1 MTELAPQNNEKP
13 QIDQVSFEDF
23 DTQGLLRLRYAQRVA
38 AITSELDGNDY
49 ETELRKN
56 IAQEFDLNNIDPA
69 VADNMDLDELND
81 FADEAY
87 NIWKSSADAKE
98 LEGGLGYD
106 DQDDEPSS
114 EETDSKADA
123 AEDSADDKAEDSLSD
138 RQLQEKIVAEVEA
151 QTAKNL
157 EEITAGTY
165 KDGLVKVKP
174 SLAPRVA
181 KIDAIKQALISNG
194 EQVNI
199 GENIAAEL
207 RYAEIERQLKAA
219 KLDDFD
225 SMAKEYV
232 ELAAATPGGIKNDA
246 VLKKAEEIA
255 QKAGEML
262 SANNSE
268 QADKAD
274 EASQSSAEAKEPD
287 LSTDENL
294 ESSEAA
300 AESPA
305 ESGQTLDGLR
315 ELATYVQD
323 LRYKLEQ
330 NNSKTL
336 SKEVF
341 SNRYFLDKEIAK
353 YSDILQDELAK
364 LEKSSNDEAEIKELY
379 NILNSSTESRSRKSD
394 EAEPAAANPAE
405 VVETNGS
412 HAAEL
417 EPQKQSRLKKLGAFA
432 SALYV
437 KADQKVRE
445 GLIFLGQRSP
455 FQAKEQQADES
466 DADYK
471 ERLERRG
478 ALKGAALVGAVALL
492 VIGRQMGLFDGTEAN
507 GPNMSFLRIGEDS
520 NGNPSVVSER
530 PSAPSSAEAN
540 NLSPHEAAGTEN
552 PEMSGS
558 NDSEA
563 DDQLDVDT
571 GLDTPVPDR
580 ELGGDLDSNPY
591 YDQYEG
597 SVDRSDAE
605 VSVASFTNITE
616 GEGWYRTIK
625 EMGVDESLLD
635 VVTKE
640 AGPRLVDTGIG
651 YQDSEIGGC
660 FGIART
666 GEMPQEAIDIL
677 IESAEKVGAGMSDD
691 VKKLH
696 SRY

>member
-13 QIDQVSFEDF
+13 QKDQASLEDF
-23 DTQGLLRLRYAQRVA
+23 DAQGLLRLRYAQRDAEV
-38 AITSELDGNDY
+38 TSEYDGADY

-56 IAQEFDLNNIDPA
+56 IAHEFDLNNIDPA
-69 VADNMDLDELND
+69 VADNMSIDELND
-81 FADEAY
+81 FANEAY
-87 NIWKSSADAKE
+87 NIWENSADAKE
-98 LEGGLGYD
+98 LEGGLNYD
-106 DQDDEPSS
+106 YQDYEPSS

-123 AEDSADDKAEDSLSD
+123 AEDSADNKAEDSLSD

-181 KIDAIKQALISNG
+181 KIDAIKQALSSNG

-219 KLDDFD
+219 KRADFV
-225 SMAKEYV
+225 SLTKEYE
-232 ELAAATPGGIKNDA
+232 ELAATTRGGIKDEA
-246 VLKKAEEIA
+246 VLKMAEEIV
-255 QKAGEML
+255 QKAGGMI

-305 ESGQTLDGLR
+305 E
-315 ELATYVQD
+315 
-323 LRYKLEQ
+323 
-330 NNSKTL
+330 
-336 SKEVF
+336 
-341 SNRYFLDKEIAK
+341 
-353 YSDILQDELAK
+353 
-364 LEKSSNDEAEIKELY
+364 
-379 NILNSSTESRSRKSD
+379 TES
-394 EAEPAAANPAE
+394 AAVNPAE

-417 EPQKQSRLKKLGAFA
+417 EPQKLSRLKKLGAFA
-432 SALYV
+432 SALYI

-445 GLIFLGQRSP
+445 GLIFLSQRSP

-466 DADYK
+466 DVDYK

-478 ALKGAALVGAVALL
+478 ALKGAAAAGVLLVGAAALVA
-492 VIGRQMGLFDGTEAN
+492 IGRQMGLFDGTEAN
-507 GPNMSFLRIGEDS
+507 GPNMSYLRIGEDS
-520 NGNPSVVSER
+520 NGSPIVVSER

-540 NLSPHEAAGTEN
+540 NLSPHEVAGTEN

-558 NDSEA
+558 SDNESNK
-563 DDQLDVDT
+563 QLDVDT

-640 AGPRLVDTGIG
+640 AGPRLVDMGIG
-651 YQDSEIGGC
+651 YQDPEIGGC

>member
-13 QIDQVSFEDF
+13 QKDKASLEDF
-23 DTQGLLRLRYAQRVA
+23 DAQGLLRLRYAQRDAEV
-38 AITSELDGNDY
+38 TSDLDGADY

-69 VADNMDLDELND
+69 VAYNMDLDELND

-87 NIWKSSADAKE
+87 NIWKSSDDAKE
-98 LEGGLGYD
+98 LEGGLNYD
-106 DQDDEPSS
+106 YQDYEPSS
-114 EETDSKADA
+114 EEIDSKADA
-123 AEDSADDKAEDSLSD
+123 AEDSLSD

-181 KIDAIKQALISNG
+181 KIDAIKQALSSNG

-219 KLDDFD
+219 KLADFD
-225 SMAKEYV
+225 RLTKEFV
-232 ELAAATPGGIKNDA
+232 ELAAATPDGIKNDT
-246 VLKKAEEIA
+246 VLKMAEEIE

-262 SANNSE
+262 PANNSE

-300 AESPA
+300 AESQA

-315 ELATYVQD
+315 ELATHIQD

-341 SNRYFLDKEIAK
+341 SNRYFLNREIAK

-379 NILNSSTESRSRKSD
+379 DILNSSTESRSRKSD
-394 EAEPAAANPAE
+394 EAEPAAVNPAE

-417 EPQKQSRLKKLGAFA
+417 EPQKLSRLKKLGAFA
-432 SALYV
+432 STLYI

-445 GLIFLGQRSP
+445 GLIFLSQRSP

-478 ALKGAALVGAVALL
+478 ALKGAAAAGVLLVGAAAVAA
-492 VIGRQMGLFDGTEAN
+492 IGRQMGLFDGTEAN
-507 GPNMSFLRIGEDS
+507 GPNMSYLRIGEDS

-558 NDSEA
+558 NDNES
-563 DDQLDVDT
+563 DDHLDVDT

-580 ELGGDLDSNPY
+580 ELGGDLESNPY

-640 AGPRLVDTGIG
+640 AGPRLVDMGIG
-651 YQDSEIGGC
+651 YQDPEIGGC